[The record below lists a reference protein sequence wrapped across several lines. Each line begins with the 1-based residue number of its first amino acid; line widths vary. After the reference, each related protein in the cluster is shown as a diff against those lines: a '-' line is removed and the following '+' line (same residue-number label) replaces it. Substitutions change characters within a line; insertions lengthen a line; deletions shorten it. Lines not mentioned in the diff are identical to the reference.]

1 MTAAEILLDELRQAR
16 TTRGMNQDDF
26 GKLISYSGTHVS
38 AVEVGTRAPTSE
50 YTAAIDNALRTG
62 GMYGRLLERLSA
74 LDLAPLW
81 LREWITYEEQAT
93 TLRWYEPAFVP
104 GLLQTEAYA
113 RATLRAGGS
122 LTAEQT
128 AHRVRSRLDRQAIL
142 SRDNPPHLVVALD
155 VAVLRR
161 TVDDDRVMMREQLDH
176 LAASAELPHV
186 QIHVVPEDAG
196 LYPGLQGGFILA
208 TLPDDT
214 TCGHI
219 DNQVRS
225 QTVGGGPEVATLQA
239 TWETILR
246 DALPRR
252 HSLDIIKEAAKAW
265 T

>member
-26 GKLISYSGTHVS
+26 GRFISYSGTHVS
-38 AVEVGTRAPTSE
+38 AVETGTRAPTHE
-50 YTAAIDNALRTG
+50 YMTAVDNALKTG
-62 GMYGRLLERLSA
+62 GLYGRLLERLSA

-93 TLRWYEPAFVP
+93 ALRWYEPAFVP

-113 RATLRAGGS
+113 RATLQAGGL
-122 LTAEQT
+122 LTAEQI
-128 AHRVRSRLDRQAIL
+128 AHRVRSRLDRQGIL
-142 SRDNPPHLVVALD
+142 DRDDPPHLVAVLD

-176 LAASAELPHV
+176 LAAAAELPNV
-186 QIHVVPEDAG
+186 RIHVVPDDTG

-208 TLPDDT
+208 SMPDGSTL
-214 TCGHI
+214 GHI
-219 DNQVRS
+219 DNQMRS
-225 QTVGGGPEVATLQA
+225 QTVSGGPEIATLRA

-246 DALPRR
+246 AALPRR
-252 HSLDIIKEAAKAW
+252 LSLDMIKEAAKAW